1 MPICK
6 RGARRCIVKKIAVI
20 IFAVFVLSA
29 AMLSG
34 CVWTNFAVG
43 GVLRIE
49 TVWNEGFAPFARDF
63 VRVFDFETGKVTDT
77 LVADEADI
85 PEGDSSS
92 YNKPK
97 SVAKFTAGQAEQFT
111 EKLNR
116 LGFFNWEENYVAEGV
131 FDASGYNVNVYF
143 ADGTVKCTYIY
154 GCQPPRYEEVKK
166 AFSDFLG
173 AGLYYA
179 F

>member
-1 MPICK
+1 M
-6 RGARRCIVKKIAVI
+6 KKIAVI

-43 GVLRIE
+43 DVLRIE

-116 LGFFNWEENYVAEGV
+116 LGFLTGR
-131 FDASGYNVNVYF
+131 
-143 ADGTVKCTYIY
+143 KIMLL
-154 GCQPPRYEEVKK
+154 K
-166 AFSDFLG
+166 ACLMPAVIMSMCILLT
-173 AGLYYA
+173 GL
-179 F
+179 